1 MTEDSEL
8 KILPDSE
15 IPTFQTTLDSLK
27 SQKNWYE
34 LRDFLQEKAELYP
47 DDYFI
52 LSQLSH
58 AYGKLDDDRK
68 ELYYSQQTL
77 ELVPDDNQLIY
88 NHALALQHNG
98 MISEAISYLDMI
110 LAKSIDE
117 IAYGE
122 YGGGKKDAISLYN
135 DALYAKGVCHTV
147 LGNYKEALYYVQ
159 SHLSNRRRGLFSYY
173 WRRDVLRL
181 LKILSEKSK
190 RIGDQSKAF
199 IGVSMIE
206 QPGDEIP
213 ATHPLIPINEKKKE
227 VSELKNL
234 PKSEGPAFQATL
246 NYLRAK
252 RNWDELRDF
261 LQEKADQYPEDY
273 FILTELSQAYRFVDN
288 SRQALYYSQK
298 ALELVPDDDEL
309 VIYNHGMAL
318 QDNEMYS
325 EALPYFNM
333 ILEKSI
339 EEIAYGEHG
348 EGMKYAKGLYN
359 DSLYM
364 KGVCY
369 MELGNKEEALHYIQ
383 LHLSNRHRG
392 QYSAF
397 SRQEVI
403 QCLNELLG
411 KK

>member
-15 IPTFQTTLDSLK
+15 MPAFQTTLDSLK
-27 SQKNWYE
+27 SQKNWDE

-52 LSQLSH
+52 LSQLSQV
-58 AYGKLDDDRK
+58 YGKLDDDRK
-68 ELYYSQQTL
+68 ELYYSQ
-77 ELVPDDNQLIY
+77 
-88 NHALALQHNG
+88 
-98 MISEAISYLDMI
+98 
-110 LAKSIDE
+110 
-117 IAYGE
+117 
-122 YGGGKKDAISLYN
+122 
-135 DALYAKGVCHTV
+135 
-147 LGNYKEALYYVQ
+147 
-159 SHLSNRRRGLFSYY
+159 
-173 WRRDVLRL
+173 
-181 LKILSEKSK
+181 
-190 RIGDQSKAF
+190 KA
-199 IGVSMIE
+199 M
-206 QPGDEIP
+206 
-213 ATHPLIPINEKKKE
+213 
-227 VSELKNL
+227 
-234 PKSEGPAFQATL
+234 
-246 NYLRAK
+246 
-252 RNWDELRDF
+252 
-261 LQEKADQYPEDY
+261 
-273 FILTELSQAYRFVDN
+273 
-288 SRQALYYSQK
+288 
-298 ALELVPDDDEL
+298 ELVPDDDEL
-309 VIYNHGMAL
+309 VIYNHGRAL

-339 EEIAYGEHG
+339 EEIAYSEHG

-364 KGVCY
+364 KGVCH

-383 LHLSNRHRG
+383 LHLSNRQRG